1 MILNIYLFLNLWH
14 YKTNIFLKIM
24 CMIDCYRM
32 KGNTSMS
39 NETEAQIQKRLS
51 THLDSLNLLWTATAN
66 GGKRDKRT
74 ASSLKAQGVKR
85 GVPDILIFTP
95 PINGGGV
102 GFAIELKV
110 PASETRRKGKVS
122 EHQRVWMQE
131 LRSLG
136 WRAEIAYGFDH
147 AVELLEKA
155 GYTHE

>member
-1 MILNIYLFLNLWH
+1 
-14 YKTNIFLKIM
+14 
-24 CMIDCYRM
+24 MIDCYRM
-32 KGNTSMS
+32 KGNNSMS

-51 THLDSLNLLWTATAN
+51 VHLDSLNVLWTATAN

-95 PINGGGV
+95 PMNTQYL

-110 PASETRRKGKVS
+110 PSTDTRRKGRVS
-122 EHQRVWMQE
+122 EHQRIWMQE

-155 GYTHE
+155 GYTYE